1 VSGEYRVYGNI
12 WAGLGYSLL
21 NASAE
26 KNDGTSD
33 VSLDWRTG
41 GLQLYASMLF

>member
-1 VSGEYRVYGNI
+1 
-12 WAGLGYSLL
+12 L
-21 NASAE
+21 NASAA
-26 KNDGTSD
+26 KNDGSSD

>member
-1 VSGEYRVYGNI
+1 
-12 WAGLGYSLL
+12 LGYSLL

-26 KNDGTSD
+26 KNDGSSD
-33 VSLDWRTG
+33 ASLDWRTG